1 MCDSHLPV
9 CMSPACVYLTPL
21 THTRMALYPV
31 CLLKPSAQHNR
42 AGLEYLNTSGQ
53 QPHILHL
60 HEWQT
65 AAVSMLYW
73 EVYSQLGLY
82 RPRVVLTIH
91 NLDNTGECRQDEFAY
106 AGQWGA
112 AVQGVCWGCGCCA
125 GVC

>member
-1 MCDSHLPV
+1 MSAAPHPAHTDFPLSPSVPPSVPPFLPLFT
-9 CMSPACVYLTPL
+9 SIF
-21 THTRMALYPV
+21 
-31 CLLKPSAQHNR
+31 R

-106 AGQWGA
+106 AGQCGTA
-112 AVQGVCWGCGCCA
+112 GGCVLGVSVLEAFVFGVC
-125 GVC
+125 